1 MADDGQS
8 ADEGRVR
15 TVDNQRQLNFVRGVW
30 IVAGLLVILAAAL
43 NIVVQLRGA
52 STQFPTR
59 YEAVVLV
66 NGTLYFGHLQ
76 GYGGRS
82 PILTEVY
89 YIVSQQDPAT
99 KQVKN
104 VLVKRGKELHGPD
117 RMYLNPAQ
125 ILFVEPVGPDS
136 KVAQLITQATAEH
149 K

>member
-1 MADDGQS
+1 VG
-8 ADEGRVR
+8 E
-15 TVDNQRQLNFVRGVW
+15 
-30 IVAGLLVILAAAL
+30 
-43 NIVVQLRGA
+43 VQGS

-66 NGTLYFGHLQ
+66 NGAVYFGHLQ

-89 YIVSQQDPAT
+89 YITSQQDPAT

-117 RMYLNPAQ
+117 RTYLNPY
-125 ILFVEPVGPDS
+125 GPDS
-136 KVAQLITQATAEH
+136 KVAQVITQATVEH